1 MKILGDIRSL
11 FLSSQKANFE
21 LNIINL
27 IKKMFN
33 KLHRELHYIINLLIK
48 TNNKTKKFSN

>member
-11 FLSSQKANFE
+11 FLSSQKAKVE

-33 KLHRELHYIINLLIK
+33 KLHRELHYIINLPIK
-48 TNNKTKKFSN
+48 TDNKTKKFSN